1 MDKVED
7 GLLRLILGICRNF
20 MKKYMFCC
28 FYVFFASNLQIWRQ
42 NMNFTVCE
50 NPDLALTIEL
60 WTSKITTIYIISKR
74 LVEQISLL
82 TNNATFHSNQ
92 CVPRVFYIKN
102 YGIWINLY
110 FFRQTTNSQVKNG
123 YAKIDEWEK
132 CLDDGTFCD
141 TIRSEI
147 VGNLSSN
154 SMFQLSYMT
163 LDSIHNP
170 YPRWEILVFFVHILN
185 LRLTIDSN

>member
-20 MKKYMFCC
+20 MKNSCFVVSTFFCIKPPDMKATHE
-28 FYVFFASNLQIWRQ
+28 FHSLW
-42 NMNFTVCE
+42 
-50 NPDLALTIEL
+50 NPDLALIIEL

-74 LVEQISLL
+74 LVGQISLL
-82 TNNATFHSNQ
+82 NNNATFHSNQ

-154 SMFQLSYMT
+154 SMYMT
-163 LDSIHNP
+163 LDSVHNP
-170 YPRWEILVFFVHILN
+170 YPRWEIWLFFVHILN